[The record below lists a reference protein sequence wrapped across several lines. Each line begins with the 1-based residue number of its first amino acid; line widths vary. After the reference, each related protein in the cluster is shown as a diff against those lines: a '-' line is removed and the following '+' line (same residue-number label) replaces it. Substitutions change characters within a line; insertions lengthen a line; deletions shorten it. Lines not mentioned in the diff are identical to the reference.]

1 MLSWLFALLFECRH
15 RHCTFPI
22 STRAGEKADPRLP
35 RGPYV
40 VCLDCA
46 RKFAYDWEKMRI
58 VWAPQ
63 TSGTGSARLPRAQAS
78 VSRPSS

>member
-1 MLSWLFALLFECRH
+1 MLSWLLSLLSGCRH

-22 STRAGEKADPRLP
+22 SARAGEKADPRLP

-46 RKFAYDWEKMRI
+46 RTFAYDWEQMKIIR
-58 VWAPQ
+58 
-63 TSGTGSARLPRAQAS
+63 TSL
-78 VSRPSS
+78 VSRTGVSHGMQAAPSPSE